1 VDDVAAD
8 GQLTADEIYGLDLE
22 ADLIVLSACR
32 SGGGVITGDGI
43 AGLARAF
50 FYAGTPS
57 VIVSVWDVADQ
68 PTNRLLPAFYRQWL
82 NGADKATALRA
93 AQLSLIRS
101 LRAGQVK
108 VSLPAGTFVLPED
121 PAFWAAF
128 VLLGEP
134 D

>member
-1 VDDVAAD
+1 MRAES
-8 GQLTADEIYGLDLE
+8 LPKWP
-22 ADLIVLSACR
+22 
-32 SGGGVITGDGI
+32 GI

-68 PTNRLLPAFYRQWL
+68 PTNRLLPDVYRLWL
-82 NGADKATALRA
+82 NGADKAGALRA

-101 LRAGQVK
+101 LRAGRVK
-108 VSLPAGTFVLPED
+108 VTLPAGTFVLPED
-121 PAFWAAF
+121 PVFWAAF